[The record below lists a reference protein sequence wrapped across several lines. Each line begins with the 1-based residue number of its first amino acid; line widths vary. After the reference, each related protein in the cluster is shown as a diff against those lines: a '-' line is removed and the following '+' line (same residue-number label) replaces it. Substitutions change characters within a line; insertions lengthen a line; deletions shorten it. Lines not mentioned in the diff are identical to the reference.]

1 MEISLQGMEIID
13 PNKVYTTKES
23 QDFLRV
29 SERTMKRH
37 LKNGIIRANKVGG
50 NYRILG
56 RELLRLI
63 SPEAERKGA
72 SLYYRLKDKT
82 KKVIE
87 KW

>member
-1 MEISLQGMEIID
+1 
-13 PNKVYTTKES
+13 
-23 QDFLRV
+23 LRI
-29 SERTMKRH
+29 SERTMKRL

-63 SPEAERKGA
+63 SPGAEKKGVN
-72 SLYYRLKDKT
+72 LYYRLKDKT
-82 KKVIE
+82 KKTIE